1 MKGKDNNEIIQAI
14 EIALA
19 DKYKAEYRKRKSSIT
34 IKDTVKFELPNKQ
47 IIKLFFRNGK
57 LIKGESK
64 DLSQTQV
71 NEIVNFLKQTF
82 Y

>member
-1 MKGKDNNEIIQAI
+1 MKGKDNNEIIQAT

-57 LIKGESK
+57 LVSGESK
-64 DLSQTQV
+64 DLSETEVQK
-71 NEIVNFLKQTF
+71 IINFLKVK
-82 Y
+82 